1 MPHILL
7 ATDADWVR
15 DEVVA
20 ALGATDTSFDVV
32 RAGKDVVKAIR
43 QRTPDLAVLDLQI
56 GNMGGMATAMELRL
70 EESAGRLP
78 HVPVLMLL
86 DRSADVFLARR
97 SSAEGWVIKPL
108 DAFRLRKAARAVLA
122 GQTYTEG
129 VPTEPAVPAE
139 AAGPEAAAAGDDPV
153 PAAG

>member
-7 ATDADWVR
+7 ATDADWIR

-20 ALGATDTSFDVV
+20 ALGATDTSIDVV
-32 RAGKDVVKAIR
+32 RAGRDVVKAIR
-43 QRTPDLAVLDLQI
+43 NRTPDLAVLDLQI

-86 DRSADVFLARR
+86 DRAADVFLARR
-97 SSAEGWVIKPL
+97 SAAEGWLIKPL
-108 DAFRLRKAARAVLA
+108 DAFRLRKAARALLD
-122 GQTYTEG
+122 GHTFTEG
-129 VPTEPAVPAE
+129 VPAEPAAVAT
-139 AAGPEAAAAGDDPV
+139 GDDPG
-153 PAAG
+153 PADG